1 MHRLAF
7 IATAFFVSA
16 CGNNTAQNTEEA
28 GFNFETF
35 SKKFESRQLPYTV
48 SDSGLL
54 KPSDTV
60 AIREPMF
67 AEFISDSMKRK
78 VFAANAKIK
87 YTPLGKLTSKEEIYF
102 VVKAASG
109 NKRAAYLLVFNK
121 ANEFTASFPFLLPD
135 VNTSTTQVSSIDKSF
150 SVNRS
155 TIRRQTND
163 VNLEGREVYAYVPDL
178 KQFALIMTDMPDDSK
193 AELINPIDTLP
204 KTHKYAGD
212 YVKGSRNIISIRN
225 GRSSNQ
231 LLAFVHLEKENT
243 ECIGELKGE
252 LFFTSSTT
260 AVYRQGG
267 DPCVLQFLFTT
278 NGVSLKEEEGCGNHR
293 GLDCAFAGTY
303 PRKKVAK
310 TKLSKKAKRK

>member
-1 MHRLAF
+1 MRRVGF
-7 IATAFFVSA
+7 IAMAFFASA
-16 CGNNTAQNTEEA
+16 CGNNTAQNTEET

-35 SKKFESRQLPYTV
+35 SKKFESKQLPYMV
-48 SDSGLL
+48 SDTGLL
-54 KPSDTV
+54 KPSDTT
-60 AIREPMF
+60 ALREPLF
-67 AEFISDSMKRK
+67 ATFITDSIKRK
-78 VFAANAKIK
+78 VFAENAKIK
-87 YTPLGKLTSKEEIYF
+87 YTPLARLTSKEETYL

-109 NKRAAYLLVFNK
+109 SKRAAYLLVFNK
-121 ANEFTASFPFLLPD
+121 AGVFAASFPFLVPD
-135 VNTSTTQVSSIDKSF
+135 ANSSTTQVSSIDKSF
-150 SVNRS
+150 SINRS

-163 VNLEGREVYAYVPDL
+163 ISLEGREVYAYVPDL

-193 AELINPIDTLP
+193 AELINPIDTFS

-212 YVKGSRNIISIRN
+212 YVKGSRNIVSIRN
-225 GRSSNQ
+225 GRSSTQ

-267 DPCVLQFLFTT
+267 DPCVLQFIFTANAVT
-278 NGVSLKEEEGCGNHR
+278 LKEEEGCGNHR

-303 PRKKVAK
+303 PRKKIAKPKLPKK
-310 TKLSKKAKRK
+310 TKRK